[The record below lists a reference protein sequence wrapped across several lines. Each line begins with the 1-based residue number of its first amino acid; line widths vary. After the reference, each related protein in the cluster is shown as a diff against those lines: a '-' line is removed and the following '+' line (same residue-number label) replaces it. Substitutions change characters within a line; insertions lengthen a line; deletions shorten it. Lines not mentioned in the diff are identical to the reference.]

1 MDGFYE
7 ESSQV
12 FNKLL
17 SSKQVF
23 PFFSDETFIKKILLK
38 R

>member
-12 FNKLL
+12 FIKLL

-23 PFFSDETFIKKILLK
+23 PFFPMKHLLK
-38 R
+38 KFY